1 MAIPMDMAALLGLFL
16 DTLLY
21 GVFFTLYC
29 FTLFILLKK
38 TGIKRQLLLPVASL
52 LLCIATAHLIID
64 FVRAL
69 DAFIFK
75 VDTIGASDYYA
86 NFASPLFVA
95 STALCIT
102 QTILAD
108 AIVVWRCYMLNDRS
122 LLVAIPG
129 CIILLAS
136 IGEYLE
142 RYYSTIVLSRNISQP
157 PGYYGIGSLSRA
169 HPLSNISLADY
180 GCIATFD
187 TLTMVLSVTSTS
199 LNAWRIYRTRYFVPE
214 GFAVFL
220 PVFVVI
226 IESGAIYS
234 MSILVLLLTFFIGS
248 NAQYTMLDIIT
259 PIVGITFCLIILQ
272 VHFDVGGNSPAE
284 KFTEARGT
292 LTSLFRGRDVREGFS
307 MEPMTVHIT
316 EESAFSE

>member
-136 IGEYLE
+136 IA
-142 RYYSTIVLSRNISQP
+142 T
-157 PGYYGIGSLSRA
+157 GYYGIGSLSRA

>member
-38 TGIKRQLLLPVASL
+38 TGIKRQLLLPVATL

-108 AIVVWRCYMLNDRS
+108 AIVVWRCFMLNDRS
-122 LLVAIPG
+122 LLVAVPG

-136 IGEYLE
+136 IATGF
-142 RYYSTIVLSRNISQP
+142 
-157 PGYYGIGSLSRA
+157 YGIGSLSQA

-214 GFAVFL
+214 GFAAFL

-226 IESGAIYS
+226 IESGAFYS

-284 KFTEARGT
+284 KLTEARGT

-307 MEPMTVHIT
+307 MEPMTVQIT
-316 EESAFSE
+316 EESALSE